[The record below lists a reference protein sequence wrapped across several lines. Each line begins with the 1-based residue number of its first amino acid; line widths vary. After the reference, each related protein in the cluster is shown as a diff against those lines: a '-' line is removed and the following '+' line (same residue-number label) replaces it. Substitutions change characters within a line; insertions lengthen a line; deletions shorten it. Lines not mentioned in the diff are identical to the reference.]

1 MDLNKLLEY
10 QEADKQ
16 VFKFENEL
24 RGSEEAKRLQAYREY
39 FKKSQESL
47 IRINAVADGHN
58 AKIDKYSERYNS
70 LMSELKD
77 LEANIESLDSLK
89 EIEFYIRRIGEL
101 GDALELLAKD
111 INSAVKDMKSVS
123 AQADA
128 EVANIKKYHNGIQLM
143 NAKYAEVKAKV
154 QQNASPYIVKLKSL
168 EKDIEPNIME
178 HYKRVRA
185 NKKMPVL
192 VEFNSAN
199 SACGGCGMDLSE
211 NEKGKLASRGICECP
226 HCGRIVYQAE

>member
-24 RGSEEAKRLQAYREY
+24 RGSEEAKKLQAYREY
-39 FKKSQESL
+39 FKKSQDAL

-58 AKIDKYSERYNS
+58 AKIDKYSERYDA
-70 LMSELKD
+70 LMSELKE
-77 LEANIESLDSLK
+77 LEETIESVDSLK
-89 EIEFYIRRIGEL
+89 EIEFYIRSIGEL
-101 GDALELLAKD
+101 SDSLESLAKD
-111 INSAVKDMKSVS
+111 IASAVKDMKSVS
-123 AQADA
+123 SQADS
-128 EVANIKKYHNGIQLM
+128 EVANINKSHKGIQLM
-143 NAKYAEVKAKV
+143 NEKYAEVKKKV
-154 QQNASPYIVKLKSL
+154 QQNAAPYISKLKSL
-168 EKDIEPNIME
+168 EKDIDPNIME
-178 HYKRVRA
+178 HYKRVRG

-211 NEKGKLASRGICECP
+211 NEKGKLSSCGICECP